1 LKFSPD
7 VTQTIVTFLTGGG
20 LIALITTAVRGFR
33 TIRTGALAS
42 TRAVVKD
49 LVEARNEAE
58 DRLDQA
64 TIERDFWRTVAG
76 TYGYQLTS
84 AGIVPKPAN
93 PQPPKATRATEQAGR
108 DARRSRRDAL
118 EDSGDIFN

>member
-1 LKFSPD
+1 VKLSAD
-7 VTQTIVTFLTGGG
+7 VTQTLVTFLTGGG

-58 DRLDQA
+58 TRLDQA
-64 TIERDFWRTVAG
+64 LIERDFWRTIAG
-76 TYGYQLTS
+76 TYAYQLTR
-84 AGIVPKPAN
+84 AGLAPKPSN

-108 DARRSRRDAL
+108 DERRRRRDVL
-118 EDSGDIFN
+118 EDSGDIFS